1 MERELLREDLRR
13 WLAEDIGHGD
23 LTSES
28 IVPEELTAAG
38 VIHAKAAGIIAGIE
52 FAGEIFRL
60 LDDKAEFLPQVKDGD
75 SVMPGTVLAKVSCR
89 ARALLGG
96 ERLALNLLQ
105 HLSGIATKTAC
116 WKKEIGAAK
125 ARLTDTRKT
134 LPGLRALQ
142 KYAVR
147 VGGGA
152 NHRFGLYDGILIKDN
167 HIKLA
172 GGISAALQAA
182 RKNAPHTVRLEIE
195 VENLAGLEEALAG
208 GADIIMLDN
217 MTPELMSE
225 AVRIN
230 DGRALLEAS
239 GGISGEK
246 IAQVAATGVDLISSG
261 SLTHSVSGLDISLD
275 IGEMKEVR

>member
-28 IVPEELTAAG
+28 IVPEAVTATG
-38 VIHAKAAGIIAGIE
+38 VIHAKAPGIIAGIE
-52 FAGEIFRL
+52 IAGEVFRL
-60 LDDKAEFLPQVKDGD
+60 LDAEAEFSTQVKDGD
-75 SVMPGTVLAKVSCR
+75 SIAPGTVLARVSCR
-89 ARALLGG
+89 ARALLAG

-105 HLSGIATKTAC
+105 HLSGIATNTVC
-116 WKKEIGAAK
+116 WKKQIGAAK

-172 GGISAALQAA
+172 GGISAALRSA
-182 RKNAPHTVRLEIE
+182 REKAPHTVRLEIE
-195 VENLAGLEEALAG
+195 VESLAGLEEAING

-217 MTPELMSE
+217 MTPELMRE
-225 AVRIN
+225 AVCIN
-230 DGRALLEAS
+230 GGRVLLEAS
-239 GGISGEK
+239 GGISGEN
-246 IAQVAATGVDLISSG
+246 IALVAATGVDLISCG
-261 SLTHSVSGLDISLD
+261 SLTHSVRGLDISLD
-275 IGEMKEVR
+275 IGEMKGVG